1 MGSFLF
7 LFKIVMKFIFAIS
20 LAFVLV
26 AFTEGLSKDEIVQ
39 MLRIHGGSSEEVIR
53 CVLKKLRLQSPLRN
67 GNSLDAV
74 KTLEEPL
81 GREKRHLGKELTDS
95 EVIDRKHCK
104 GEWLVVCETAEA
116 CKNEIDLHYSKLQN
130 AVYKPNRY

>member
-1 MGSFLF
+1 MGFLF

-95 EVIDRKHCK
+95 EQLTENIAKENGLLFAKSLKRVR
-104 GEWLVVCETAEA
+104 
-116 CKNEIDLHYSKLQN
+116 
-130 AVYKPNRY
+130 